1 MQVGTDANSQ
11 LLKDSLTKCGV
22 DLSYLREIEG
32 PSGTAMIM
40 VDPSGTFCLL
50 MQHMICILPTAC
62 MTATAFD
69 KHAPLASRAM
79 LEVTLKLTGML

>member
-40 VDPSGTFCLL
+40 VDPSGTLVLVDAKHDLHPANCL
-50 MQHMICILPTAC
+50 HGRSS
-62 MTATAFD
+62 F
-69 KHAPLASRAM
+69 
-79 LEVTLKLTGML
+79 

>member
-1 MQVGTDANSQ
+1 VQVGTDANSQ

-40 VDPSGTFCLL
+40 VDPSGTLL
-50 MQHMICILPTAC
+50 PFD
-62 MTATAFD
+62 ATY
-69 KHAPLASRAM
+69 
-79 LEVTLKLTGML
+79 

>member
-11 LLKDSLTKCGV
+11 LLKDSLSKCGV

-40 VDPSGTFCLL
+40 VDPSGTHLL
-50 MQHMICILPTAC
+50 VD
-62 MTATAFD
+62 ATYDLHPANYLHGRSSF
-69 KHAPLASRAM
+69 
-79 LEVTLKLTGML
+79 

>member
-40 VDPSGTFCLL
+40 VDPSGALLLVDATYDLHPANCL
-50 MQHMICILPTAC
+50 HGGNS
-62 MTATAFD
+62 F
-69 KHAPLASRAM
+69 
-79 LEVTLKLTGML
+79 

>member
-40 VDPSGTFCLL
+40 VDPSGTF
-50 MQHMICILPTAC
+50 LPVDLHSDLHPANC
-62 MTATAFD
+62 VHDSNSF
-69 KHAPLASRAM
+69 
-79 LEVTLKLTGML
+79 